1 MTVPS
6 ALPFYLAPAPLAT
19 GQEVGPEQHGSQAG
33 ASWQLAHNL
42 EVWTWSLV
50 PREQLSV
57 WHFRSSCH
65 LNRLLL
71 VESYG
76 GPGSF
81 RDFWAGRLSGC
92 PATGGCSRVV
102 GARGKVGRGGSCFGL
117 WKLGGNPDLGAGS
130 WEVGFQSLCSSS
142 SPYFVLVLSLAYVP
156 FNLSSKCQDPENSSV
171 DSDRK

>member
-71 VESYG
+71 VVIRRVRILPRFLGRQTVRLSSYG
-76 GPGSF
+76 WMLLG
-81 RDFWAGRLSGC
+81 
-92 PATGGCSRVV
+92 
-102 GARGKVGRGGSCFGL
+102 GGSPGKGRERRVLL
-117 WKLGGNPDLGAGS
+117 WPVEAGWEPRPWSRELGSGIPEPL
-130 WEVGFQSLCSSS
+130 QL
-142 SPYFVLVLSLAYVP
+142 LLSLLCIGSQPCLRA
-156 FNLSSKCQDPENSSV
+156 L
-171 DSDRK
+171 